1 MLGQIFQLFPVPLDF
16 HVRLFSLGSRGDM
29 WQERCGM
36 GSGVN
41 YCPALVLGQ
50 LEVVDNWAF
59 SLVPFFCL
67 ESL

>member
-1 MLGQIFQLFPVPLDF
+1 
-16 HVRLFSLGSRGDM
+16 M

-50 LEVVDNWAF
+50 LEVVENWAF
-59 SLVPFFCL
+59 YLVPFFCL

>member
-1 MLGQIFQLFPVPLDF
+1 
-16 HVRLFSLGSRGDM
+16 M

-41 YCPALVLGQ
+41 YFPALVLGQ
-50 LEVVDNWAF
+50 LEVVENWAF